1 MDAKRR
7 DVGSMLKPRPL
18 VSVVIPTFGRPK
30 YLADT
35 LASIATQTYENI
47 ECIVVDDHSDPP
59 VEIPAH
65 AGLDVQLLRHAR
77 NLGPGAARNT
87 GLAHA
92 TGDLLLYLDDDDLI
106 TERRIEWAVRDMGD
120 ARMHACRS
128 AYFDAMGNVTEDQ
141 RVFDGDLRAT
151 FNRARGPAMGQVV
164 YRREDCLQFDTSLR
178 VAEDTEW
185 WIRMADHAVFSWTDH
200 LGHLV
205 RTHSDPRAGVSEA
218 VRYQC
223 RMYSLRRHERTARV
237 DAQSLARLRRDVGAA
252 ALRADQRARAAW
264 WAARS
269 LTARPSLRA
278 VKIMARAAIPR
289 SHNRSD
295 DPRQPIG

>member
-1 MDAKRR
+1 
-7 DVGSMLKPRPL
+7 MLKPRPL

-35 LASIATQTYENI
+35 LASIAAQTYNNI
-47 ECIVVDDHSDPP
+47 ECIVVDDCSDPP

-65 AGLDVQLLRHAR
+65 VGLEVHLLRHAR

-87 GLAHA
+87 GFAHA
-92 TGDLLLYLDDDDLI
+92 RGDLLLYLDDDDLI
-106 TERRIEWAVRDMGD
+106 TERRLEWAVRDMGD

-128 AYFDAMGNVTEDQ
+128 ANFDEMGNVTEDQ

-185 WIRMADHAVFSWTDH
+185 WIRMADRAVFSWTDH

-205 RTHSDPRAGVSEA
+205 RTHSESRAGVSAA

-223 RMYSLRRHERTARV
+223 RIYSLRRHERLLKV
-237 DAQSLARLRRDVGAA
+237 DSPSLARVRRDVGAA
-252 ALRADQRARAAW
+252 ALLADQRARAAW
-264 WAARS
+264 WAASS
-269 LTARPSLRA
+269 LTARTSLRA

-289 SHNRSD
+289 DYHRTDN
-295 DPRQPIG
+295 PRQPIG